1 MIIAVDTGGT
11 KTLVAGSDS
20 EGRFHTRHRFATPKD
35 DENLYVDLLAQTISE
50 HFDIKKVKA
59 ISIAVPGFTRGDVF
73 VQCLSPALSWPD
85 NFELGDKLRA
95 KLDTKAPIYLE
106 NDANLAGLAEAHAF
120 EKLPKSCL
128 YVTVSTGIGLGF
140 SRNGK
145 LVQAMDY
152 FEGGKMMLEY
162 DGLLRRWEDFA
173 SGRSIYETYG
183 RYARDIKSKAVWE
196 QIAEKISRGLLVL
209 APTLKPEVIVIGG
222 SIGTYFDKYGIY
234 LNAFLERYIP
244 YIMSETKIVQAK
256 HPEEA
261 VIYGCKIYAEQKLTK

>member
-20 EGRFHTRHRFATPKD
+20 QGRFHTRHRFATPKN
-35 DENLYVDLLAQTISE
+35 DEGIYVNLLAKTISE
-50 HFDIKKVKA
+50 HFDLKKVKA

-73 VQCLSPALSWPD
+73 VNCLSPALDWPD
-85 NFELGDKLRA
+85 NFELGDRLREKLGVNV
-95 KLDTKAPIYLE
+95 PIYLE

-128 YVTVSTGIGLGF
+128 YITISTGIGLGL

-173 SGRSIYETYG
+173 SGRSIYQTYG

-222 SIGTYFDKYGIY
+222 SIGTHFDKYSAY
-234 LNAFLERYIP
+234 LNAFLEREIP
-244 YIMSETKIVQAK
+244 TIMAETRIVQAK

-261 VIYGCKIYAEQKLTK
+261 VLYGCKIYADQKLS

>member
-20 EGRFHTRHRFATPKD
+20 QGSFHTRHRFATPKN
-35 DENLYVDLLAQTISE
+35 DENLYVDLLAKTISE
-50 HFDIKKVKA
+50 HFDLKKVKA

-73 VQCLSPALSWPD
+73 VNCLSPALDWPD

-95 KLDTKAPIYLE
+95 KLNVTVPIYLE

-128 YVTVSTGIGLGF
+128 YITVSTGIGLGF
-140 SRNGK
+140 TRNGK

-222 SIGTYFDKYGIY
+222 SIGTYFDKYSIY
-234 LNAFLERYIP
+234 LNAFLEREIP
-244 YIMSETKIVQAK
+244 TIMDETRIVQAK

-261 VIYGCKIYAEQKLTK
+261 VLYGCKIYADQKLS